1 LLVTVDGTSSKP
13 MCDLA
18 LYICNTIAMNLIS
31 RCCASTD
38 FSSPVEHVVFFPQ
51 AYRKCLHTRPSR
63 PVHSLEREE
72 AAEVHGRK
80 GGEFIPITLFDIWD
94 TLEWPTSQHQPGTQ
108 WCSAPGRYSVE
119 LLVSPPES
127 THLVIGM
134 VNEHGLYFEDSV
146 HMSVSTQFYIWMKYL
161 VFIPP
166 FLLTRNDP
174 SQSLRLAATGMTT
187 AGETGEKG

>member
-1 LLVTVDGTSSKP
+1 VLQQISHHPLNTWSFSPKHIGNVFTHGQAGLSIPLREKKLLRYMDV
-13 MCDLA
+13 
-18 LYICNTIAMNLIS
+18 
-31 RCCASTD
+31 
-38 FSSPVEHVVFFPQ
+38 
-51 AYRKCLHTRPSR
+51 
-63 PVHSLEREE
+63 
-72 AAEVHGRK
+72 K
-80 GGEFIPITLFDIWD
+80 GGEFIPITLFDIWN